1 VDLTSVSP
9 SNITHSRR
17 TPVRFKLDTPRV
29 APDHDVSC
37 IVEAHGYCGAIFDY
51 RGFGASTGEP
61 NRATPRNH
69 RSRRQTDLGAIF
81 SPKPSWRSDGHD

>member
-1 VDLTSVSP
+1 VGLTSVSP
-9 SNITHSRR
+9 SNITHSSR

-37 IVEAHGYCGAIFDY
+37 IAMAHGYRGAIFDY

-61 NRATPRNH
+61 GRANPAHPQPGFH
-69 RSRRQTDLGAIF
+69 R
-81 SPKPSWRSDGHD
+81 DGEF